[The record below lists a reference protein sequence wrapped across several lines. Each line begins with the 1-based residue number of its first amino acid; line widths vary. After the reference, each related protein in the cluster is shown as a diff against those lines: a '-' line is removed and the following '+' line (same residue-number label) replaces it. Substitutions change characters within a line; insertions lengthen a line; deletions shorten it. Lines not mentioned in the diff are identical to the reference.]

1 MSPIKFSIVLLIMD
15 CTQANSAIEK
25 IKVSRGVR
33 CPQEKQ
39 KALAVEL
46 KYLVKIMGPLRVD
59 SLV

>member
-1 MSPIKFSIVLLIMD
+1 MD